1 MDSVMPYADLVFRNA
16 NVITMDPAQ
25 SRVGMVAVREGKV
38 WVVGSND
45 LLEEVG
51 GAGTRV
57 IDCRGKTLVPGF
69 NDAHCHTFS
78 FIRKLLSIDLSPP
91 AIGSITDIKEVISH
105 QAQNTPPGQWIT
117 GTDYNEFYLAEK
129 RHPNRR
135 DIDEVVS
142 DHPVVISHR
151 SLHACV
157 LNSRALALAG
167 INSETPEPPGATI
180 ERDLT
185 DGEPNGILYE
195 MLGFI
200 REKVMPPWSEEELN
214 KGMSL
219 VNQHCLSQGLTSIQD
234 ATVVNDYR
242 RWQTFR
248 RFIDADKLDIR
259 IYMMFGPEA
268 AGQFREAGMTFG
280 SGDSCLRLGGLKI
293 VPSSPGGQLYPPQP
307 ELNQLVLETHQS
319 GFPVA
324 IHAVRES
331 TVEAVATAFEH
342 VQSRMPEPGRRHR
355 VEHCAEC
362 SPPLV
367 ERLRRLQVVITTQ
380 PPFFYYSG
388 ERYLATVNKEML
400 PNLYRVRSFFDAGV
414 VVAGSSDSPIVSNNP
429 LVGIYSAITRK
440 TASGEQLQPEETIRP
455 EQALAM
461 YTTNAAYASHE
472 EGIKGSITPG
482 KLADMVLLSDD
493 PTRVETEAIK
503 DISVEMTVIGGNVVW
518 EA

>member
-1 MDSVMPYADLVFRNA
+1 MPSAELVLNNA

-25 SRVGMVAVREGKV
+25 SHAELVAVKEGKV
-38 WVVGSND
+38 WRVGGND
-45 LLEEVG
+45 LLEEVR

-57 IDCRGKTLVPGF
+57 IDCQGKTLVPGF

-91 AIGSITDIKEVISH
+91 AIGSIADIKEVIAR
-105 QAQNTPPGQWIT
+105 QAKNTPPGQWIT

-129 RHPNRR
+129 RHPNRW
-135 DIDEVVS
+135 DIDEVAP
-142 DHPVVISHR
+142 DHPVVLSHR
-151 SLHACV
+151 SLHACA

-167 INSETPEPPGATI
+167 ITSETPEPPGATI

-195 MLGFI
+195 MLGYI

-219 VNQHCLSQGLTSIQD
+219 VNQHHLSQGLTSIQD
-234 ATVVNDYR
+234 ATVVNDYH

-248 RFIDADKLDIR
+248 RFIDAGTLDIR

-268 AGQFREAGMTFG
+268 AGQFREAGLAFG
-280 SGDSCLRLGGLKI
+280 AGDSHLRLGGLKI
-293 VPSSPGGQLYPPQP
+293 VPSSPGGQPYPPQP
-307 ELNQLVLETHQS
+307 ELNRLVLEMHQT

-324 IHAVRES
+324 IHAIRES
-331 TVEAVATAFEH
+331 TVEAVATAFEY
-342 VQSRMPEPGRRHR
+342 VQEQIPKPGIRHR
-355 VEHCAEC
+355 FEHCAEC
-362 SPPLV
+362 PPPLV
-367 ERLRRLQVVITTQ
+367 ERLRRLQVVIATQ

-388 ERYLATVNKEML
+388 ERYLTTVNKEIL
-400 PNLYRVRSFFDAGV
+400 PHLYRIRSFFDAGL

-429 LVGIYSAITRK
+429 LVGMYSAITRK
-440 TASGEQLQPEETIRP
+440 TASGAHLQPEETVRP

-472 EGIKGSITPG
+472 EDIKGSITQG

-493 PTRVETEAIK
+493 PTGVEAEAIK
-503 DISVEMTVIGGNVVW
+503 DISVEMTVIGGSVVW

>member
-1 MDSVMPYADLVFRNA
+1 MPQADLVLKNA
-16 NVITMDPAQ
+16 NVVTMDPAR
-25 SRVGMVAVREGKV
+25 SRAELVAVREGKV
-38 WVVGSND
+38 WLVGGND
-45 LLEEVG
+45 LLGDVQG
-51 GAGTRV
+51 TGTRV

-91 AIGSITDIKEVISH
+91 AIGSIADIKEVIAR
-105 QAQNTPPGQWIT
+105 QAQNTPTDQWIV
-117 GTDYNEFYLAEK
+117 GTDYNDFSLAEK
-129 RHPNRR
+129 RHPTRH
-135 DIDEVVS
+135 DIDEVAP

-151 SLHACV
+151 SLHGCV

-167 INSETPEPPGATI
+167 ITSEMPEPPGATI

-185 DGEPNGILYE
+185 DGEPNGVLYE

-200 REKVMPPWSEEELN
+200 REKVMPPWSEEELD

-219 VNQHCLSQGLTSIQD
+219 VNKHCLSQGLTSIQD

-248 RFIDADKLDIR
+248 RYIDAGKLNVR
-259 IYMMFGPEA
+259 VYMMFGPES
-268 AGQFREAGMTFG
+268 AGQFREAGLAFG
-280 SGDSCLRLGGLKI
+280 AGDSRLRLGGMKI
-293 VPSSPGGQLYPPQP
+293 VPSSPGGQPYPPQP
-307 ELNQLVLETHQS
+307 ELNRLVLEMHQN

-324 IHAVRES
+324 IHAIRES
-331 TVEAVATAFEH
+331 TVEAVAVAYEYA
-342 VQSRMPEPGRRHR
+342 QEQIPKPGIRHR

-362 SPPLV
+362 PPPLL
-367 ERLRRLQVVITTQ
+367 ERLRRLQVVIATQ

-388 ERYLATVNKEML
+388 DRYLATVDKEIL
-400 PNLYRVRSFFDAGV
+400 PHLYRVRSFFDAGV
-414 VVAGSSDSPIVSNNP
+414 MVAGSSDSPIVSNNP
-429 LVGIYSAITRK
+429 LVGIYGAVTRK
-440 TASGEQLQPEETIRP
+440 TASGGQLQPEETVTP

-482 KLADMVLLSDD
+482 KLADVVLLSDD
-493 PTRVETEAIK
+493 PTRVEAEEIK
-503 DISVEMTVIGGNVVW
+503 DIGVEMTVIRGEVVW

>member
-1 MDSVMPYADLVFRNA
+1 MPYADLVLKNA
-16 NVITMDPAQ
+16 NAITMDAVQPRAE
-25 SRVGMVAVREGKV
+25 MVAVKEGKV
-38 WVVGSND
+38 WIVGDND
-45 LLEEVG
+45 LLEDIR
-51 GAGTRV
+51 GARTKV
-57 IDCRGKTLVPGF
+57 IDCQGKTLVPGF

-91 AIGSITDIKEVISH
+91 AFGSIADIKEVIARE
-105 QAQNTPPGQWIT
+105 AQNTPPDQWIV
-117 GTDYNEFYLAEK
+117 GTDYNEFYLQER
-129 RHPNRR
+129 RHPTRQ
-135 DIDEVVS
+135 DIDEVAP

-167 INSETPEPPGATI
+167 ITSETPEPPGATI

-195 MLGFI
+195 MLGYI

-214 KGMSL
+214 NGMGL
-219 VNQHCLSQGLTSIQD
+219 VNQHCLSQGLTSMQD
-234 ATVVNDYR
+234 ATVVNDHH
-242 RWQTFR
+242 RWLTFR
-248 RFIDADKLDIR
+248 RFVDAGKLNVR

-268 AGQFREAGMTFG
+268 ASQFREAGLTFG
-280 SGDSCLRLGGLKI
+280 AGDSRLRLGGLKV

-307 ELNQLVLETHQS
+307 ELNRMVLEMHRS

-331 TVEAVATAFEH
+331 TVEAVATAYEYARE
-342 VQSRMPEPGRRHR
+342 QAPNWDIRHR

-367 ERLRRLQVVITTQ
+367 ERLRRLQVVIATQ

-388 ERYLATVNKEML
+388 ERYLATVDKEVL
-400 PNLYRVRSFFDAGV
+400 PHLYRIRSFFDAGL

-429 LVGIYSAITRK
+429 LVGIYGAVTRR
-440 TASGEQLQPEETIRP
+440 TASGVQLQPEETVTP

-472 EGIKGSITPG
+472 EDVKGSITPG
-482 KLADMVLLSDD
+482 MLADMVLLSDD

-503 DISVEMTVIGGNVVW
+503 DIKAEMTVVGGEVVW

>member
-1 MDSVMPYADLVFRNA
+1 MPFADLVLKNA
-16 NVITMDPAQ
+16 NVITMDPVQPRAE
-25 SRVGMVAVREGKV
+25 VVAVKEGKV
-38 WVVGSND
+38 WMVGGND
-45 LLEEVG
+45 LLEDVR
-51 GAGTRV
+51 GAGTKV
-57 IDCRGKTLVPGF
+57 IDCQGKTLVPGF

-78 FIRKLLSIDLSPP
+78 FLRKLLSIDLSSLDVR
-91 AIGSITDIKEVISH
+91 SIEDIKAIIAR
-105 QAQNTPPGQWIT
+105 QAQSTPPGQRIV
-117 GTDYNEFYLAEK
+117 GTDYNEFILAEK
-129 RHPNRR
+129 RHPTRQ
-135 DIDEVVS
+135 DIDEVAP

-167 INSETPEPPGATI
+167 ITSEMPEPPGATI

-195 MLGFI
+195 MLGYI
-200 REKVMPPWSEEELN
+200 REKVMPPWSEEDLN
-214 KGMSL
+214 KGMGL

-234 ATVVNDYR
+234 ATVVNDYH

-248 RFIDADKLDIR
+248 RFVDAAKLNVR
-259 IYMMFGPEA
+259 IYMMFGPES
-268 AGQFREAGMTFG
+268 AGQFREAGLTFG
-280 SGDSCLRLGGLKI
+280 AGDSRLRLGGLKV
-293 VPSSPGGQLYPPQP
+293 VPSSPGGRLYPPQT
-307 ELNQLVLETHQS
+307 ELNNMVLEMHRS

-331 TVEAVATAFEH
+331 TVEAVANAYEY
-342 VQSRMPEPGRRHR
+342 VQEQLPDPGIRHR

-367 ERLRRLQVVITTQ
+367 ERLRRLQVVIATQ

-388 ERYLATVNKEML
+388 ERYLATVDKEVL
-400 PNLYRVRSFFDAGV
+400 PHLYRIRSFFNAGM

-429 LVGIYSAITRK
+429 LVGIYGAVTRR
-440 TASGEQLQPEETIRP
+440 TASGVQLQPEETITP

-472 EGIKGSITPG
+472 EDIKGSITPG

-493 PTRVETEAIK
+493 PTRLEAEAIK
-503 DISVEMTVIGGNVVW
+503 DIKVEMTIIGGEVVW
-518 EA
+518 EV